1 MFNPN
6 YLPGLPF
13 VFGKKG
19 DYEVILDNGE
29 VINVTR
35 NTNLA
40 AYLARSC
47 SLPMPRA
54 NSLSDLVYSACKGNG
69 RAMVLLAR
77 LDWQII
83 QLTDDT
89 LPITL

>member
-1 MFNPN
+1 MFNPA
-6 YLPGLPF
+6 YLPNLPF
-13 VFGKKG
+13 VLGKKG

-40 AYLARSC
+40 AYLAHSC
-47 SLPMPRA
+47 ALPMPRA
-54 NSLSDLVYSACKGNG
+54 NALSDLIHSACDGSK
-69 RAMVLLAR
+69 RAMVLLDR
-77 LDWQII
+77 MDWQII

>member
-13 VFGKKG
+13 VVGKKG

-40 AYLARSC
+40 SYLAHSC
-47 SLPMPRA
+47 ALPMPRA
-54 NSLSDLVYSACKGNG
+54 NSLSDLVRSACNG
-69 RAMVLLAR
+69 SEHATDLLAR

-89 LPITL
+89 LPVTL

>member
-1 MFNPN
+1 MVNPN

-13 VFGKKG
+13 VLGKKG

-40 AYLARSC
+40 AYLAHSC

-54 NSLSDLVYSACKGNG
+54 ISLSNLVHSACKGSK
-69 RAMVLLAR
+69 RATVLLAR